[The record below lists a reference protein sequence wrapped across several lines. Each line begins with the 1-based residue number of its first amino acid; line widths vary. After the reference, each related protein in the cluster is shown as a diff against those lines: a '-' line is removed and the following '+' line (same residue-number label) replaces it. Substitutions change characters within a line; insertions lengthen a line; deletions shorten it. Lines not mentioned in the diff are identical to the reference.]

1 MAEYI
6 DRELA
11 LSHPFANGQ
20 YDHKNANE
28 EFILG
33 HKSYKEWLEDLPTA
47 DVKPVVHGHWTWEEG
62 VFVYGIGRDALGSYR
77 CSACSNYSPH
87 MTIYCPICGARMAED
102 G

>member
-6 DRELA
+6 ERELA
-11 LSHPFANGQ
+11 LSHPFANGH

-47 DVKPVVHGHWTWEEG
+47 DVKPVVRGKWLLVNDEFIDE
-62 VFVYGIGRDALGSYR
+62 VK
-77 CSACSNYSPH
+77 CSNCGVVEYFEKGWK
-87 MTIYCPICGARMAED
+87 YYNFCPNCGADMRGESD